1 MARFDRA
8 YIVDDD
14 HIYVYGA
21 KRAMLKTN
29 FCNEVMVYSN
39 GLEAL
44 NQLTLMQKTP
54 EKLPAI
60 IFLDIN
66 MPVLDGWQFLQEFLG
81 QETAKKIIIYIV
93 TSSANQV
100 DLERAK
106 NYNMKENY
114 IVKPISVKKLT
125 SLFDL
130 DETNMI

>member
-1 MARFDRA
+1 MKRVLL
-8 YIVDDD
+8 IDDD
-14 HIYVYGA
+14 KAVNFFNKRVVVGHSGFEHI
-21 KRAMLKTN
+21 KT
-29 FCNEVMVYSN
+29 VQSGKD
-39 GLEAL
+39 GLLFLEQVL
-44 NQLTLMQKTP
+44 SGDEIKP
-54 EKLPAI
+54 DI

-100 DLERAK
+100 DVEKAK